1 MLLRYSTQR
10 QGIPLRSSTDTFICC
25 KLPNI
30 NMFLS
35 ILTYICDFSVMSCI
49 PVVHDVQIIMRKL
62 LFTLYPSIPGWHV
75 DMLVVIDDA
84 LCVDIFGLLLLFHNS
99 DSCPVICTTMLSHL
113 FHFILFYL
121 HTFYFVMYKL
131 HLHVRFSW
139 FVFYH
144 ASLIIIQFVIDTIN
158 DNLPLHIINRHCM
171 W

>member
-30 NMFLS
+30 NIFLS
-35 ILTYICDFSVMSCI
+35 ILTYICDFRVMSCI

-62 LFTLYPSIPGWHV
+62 LFTLYSLPQHTRLTCWYVSSNRRRIVRWH
-75 DMLVVIDDA
+75 LWAA
-84 LCVDIFGLLLLFHNS
+84 LALPQFRLL
-99 DSCPVICTTMLSHL
+99 PSHL
-113 FHFILFYL
+113 YYYALSFISFYTILSSYFLFRY
-121 HTFYFVMYKL
+121 VKL

-144 ASLIIIQFVIDTIN
+144 ASLIII
-158 DNLPLHIINRHCM
+158 
-171 W
+171 